1 MNKDYPIWW
10 DSTITVF
17 NRYENPQT
25 QLIKWYKVVLSNCFW
40 KYAGDRVTIG
50 EVVLDTSSIICR
62 IPKNEKFLDKYKWV
76 QLPNDIMGDYFT
88 LGIGDIIILGE
99 VDDDINEYISGKR
112 SSDIL
117 SKYKNLQGCMEI
129 QQVSYNVGVG
139 RNNEHY
145 YVRGV

>member
-76 QLPNDIMGDYFT
+76 QLPNDI
-88 LGIGDIIILGE
+88 
-99 VDDDINEYISGKR
+99 
-112 SSDIL
+112 L